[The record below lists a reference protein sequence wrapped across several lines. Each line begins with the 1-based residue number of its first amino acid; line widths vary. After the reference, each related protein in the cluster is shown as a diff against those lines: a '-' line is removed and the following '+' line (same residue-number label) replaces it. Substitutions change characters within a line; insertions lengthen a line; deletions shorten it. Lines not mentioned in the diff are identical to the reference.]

1 MRRRSRRHLSSKA
14 KLVTLAIVAVLLPTT
29 VLSVIQYN
37 SLVDLEGKTKVAV
50 QENLRQTMQTLTR
63 KVEDNLK
70 GLAKETLE
78 PVGYEDVEQS
88 NIQKIEQHF
97 ASVKRDHPEIDQM
110 FVFSYFVKGKEY
122 ALSYGPEGLRRV
134 GFEQMEEKDNSDL
147 YTAYKA
153 YNGARLSRTSMTWRS
168 DFLFWQ
174 VPCCKD
180 NWSKTNS
187 QYTQYLFHTLSCPD
201 TDMAMGFAGF
211 TLAPGY
217 LREVF
222 LPQIMP
228 ALMRDCEIDDKGSAL
243 ALGILDESGGEVYA
257 TKPGA
262 SAYEVK
268 MAFSPV
274 FPRWNLAL
282 GYRDTTIE
290 ALAKDNFQKNLML
303 SLFVLSLLILGII
316 LTLRATAREMKLAQA
331 KSTFVS
337 NVSHELKTPL
347 ALIRL
352 FAETLEL
359 GRVKSSE
366 KAQDYYRIINNE
378 SRRLTQLINNILDF
392 SKIEAGRKEY
402 EFVQSDVVEV
412 VEEVIRSYEYQ
423 IINAGFELNAHIE
436 HDLPPVLIDRDAIS
450 QAVLNLINNAVKY
463 SDEIKEISVQVRK
476 RDRSIAIEVA
486 DRGIGIPRSEQDKI
500 FEKFYRVSTGLVHNT
515 KGSGLGLALVK
526 HIVEAHDGKILVDS
540 TPGKGSRFTMLIPV
554 NGAVSATKEMKLDG
568 GYKVAESPN
577 N

>member
-1 MRRRSRRHLSSKA
+1 MQRRPKRHLSSKA
-14 KLVTLAIVAVLLPTT
+14 KLITLAIVAVLLPTT
-29 VLSVIQYN
+29 ILSVIQYN

-50 QENLRQTMQTLTR
+50 QENLRQTMQTFTH
-63 KVEDNLK
+63 KVENNLK
-70 GLAKETLE
+70 ELARETLE
-78 PVGYEDVEQS
+78 PVGYEDVEQG
-88 NIQKIEQHF
+88 NLQKIEQHF
-97 ASVKRDHPEIDQM
+97 ASVRRAHPEIDQM
-110 FVFSYFVKGKEY
+110 FVFSYFIKGKEY
-122 ALSYGPEGLRRV
+122 ALIHTPDGLRRLEWAQLEDEANADV
-134 GFEQMEEKDNSDL
+134 L
-147 YTAYKA
+147 AALKA
-153 YNGARLSRTSMTWRS
+153 YNGARVSRTSINWKS

-174 VPCCKD
+174 APCCKD
-180 NWSKTNS
+180 SWSKTNS

-201 TDMAMGFAGF
+201 TEAAMGFAGF
-211 TLAPGY
+211 TLAPAY
-217 LREVF
+217 VRENY
-222 LPQIMP
+222 LPQMVP
-228 ALMRDCEIDDKGSAL
+228 ALMRDCDIGDKDSAL

-257 TKPGA
+257 TKPGLRD
-262 SAYEVK
+262 YEVE

-274 FPRWNLAL
+274 FPRWKLAL

-290 ALAKDNFQKNLML
+290 ALARDNFQKNLML
-303 SLFVLSLLILGII
+303 TLFVLSLLILGII
-316 LTLRATAREMKLAQA
+316 LTLRATAREMRLAQA

-366 KAQDYYRIINNE
+366 KAQEYYRIINNE

-402 EFVQSDVVEV
+402 EFVESDIAEV

-423 IINAGFELNAHIE
+423 IINSGFELNAYIE
-436 HDLPPVLIDRDAIS
+436 RDLPPVSIDRDAIS
-450 QAVLNLINNAVKY
+450 QAVLNLVNNAVKY
-463 SDEIKEISVQVRK
+463 SDEHKEIIVQVRSQ
-476 RDRSIAIEVA
+476 DRFVAIEVA
-486 DRGIGIPRSEQDKI
+486 DKGIGIPRSEQEKI

-526 HIVEAHDGKILVDS
+526 HIVEAHDGKIVVES

-554 NGAVSATKEMKLDG
+554 NGAVAAAKEMKLDG

>member
-1 MRRRSRRHLSSKA
+1 MQRRSRRHLSSKA
-14 KLVTLAIVAVLLPTT
+14 KLITLAIVAVLLPST

-70 GLAKETLE
+70 NLAKETLE
-78 PVGYEDVEQS
+78 PIGYEDVEQG
-88 NIQKIEQHF
+88 NLQKIEQQF
-97 ASVKRDHPEIDQM
+97 TAIKQAHPEIDQM
-110 FVFSYFVKGKEY
+110 FVYSYFIKSKQY
-122 ALSYGPEGLRRV
+122 ALFYTSDGLRRIDLM
-134 GFEQMEEKDNSDL
+134 QLEEKEHADV
-147 YTAYKA
+147 YAAYRA
-153 YNGARLSRTSMTWRS
+153 HNGARLSRTSMAWKS
-168 DFLFWQ
+168 DYLFWQ

-180 NWSKTNS
+180 NWSKTNY
-187 QYTQYLFHTLSCPD
+187 QYTQYIFRTLLCPGSAD
-201 TDMAMGFAGF
+201 PMGFSGF
-211 TLAPGY
+211 TLTPNY
-217 LREVF
+217 VREKY
-222 LPQIMP
+222 LPQIVP
-228 ALMRDCEIDDKGSAL
+228 ALLAECDIDDKDSAL
-243 ALGILDESGGEVYA
+243 ALGIIDESGNEVYA
-257 TKPGA
+257 TKPGV
-262 SAYEVK
+262 SDYEVK

-282 GYRDTTIE
+282 GYKDTTIE

-303 SLFVLSLLILGII
+303 TLFVLSLLIIGII

-359 GRVKSSE
+359 GRVKSGD
-366 KAQDYYRIINNE
+366 KAKEYYRIINNE

-402 EFVQSDVVEV
+402 EFVESDITEV

-423 IINAGFELNAHIE
+423 IINAGFEL
-436 HDLPPVLIDRDAIS
+436 IS

-463 SDEIKEISVQVRK
+463 SDESKEITVQVRL
-476 RDRSIAIEVA
+476 RDRSVAIEVA
-486 DRGIGIPRSEQDKI
+486 DKGIGIPRSEQDKI

-526 HIVEAHDGKILVDS
+526 HIVEAHDGKIIVES
-540 TPGKGSRFTMLIPV
+540 APGKGSRFTMMIPV
-554 NGAVSATKEMKLDG
+554 NGAVATTKEMKLDG
-568 GYKVAESPN
+568 GYKVAKSSN

>member
-1 MRRRSRRHLSSKA
+1 MRRRSRVHLSSKA
-14 KLVTLAIVAVLLPTT
+14 KLITLAIVAVLLPTT

-50 QENLRQTMQTLTR
+50 QENLRQTMQNLTR
-63 KVEDNLK
+63 KVEDNFK
-70 GLAKETLE
+70 ELARDTLE
-78 PVGYEDVEQS
+78 PISYEDLEQS
-88 NIQKIEQHF
+88 NLQKIEQHF
-97 ASVKRDHPEIDQM
+97 ASAKRAHPQIDQM
-110 FVFSYFVKGKEY
+110 FVFSYVKGKEY
-122 ALSYGPEGLRRV
+122 ALFNSPEGLRRL
-134 GFEQMEEKDNSDL
+134 EWMQLEDKDNADAL
-147 YTAYKA
+147 AALKA
-153 YNGARLSRTSMTWRS
+153 FNGARLSRTSMTWKS

-180 NWSKTNS
+180 SSWKANS

-201 TDMAMGFAGF
+201 GESLMGFAGF
-211 TLAPGY
+211 TFTPGY
-217 LREVF
+217 VREEY
-222 LPQIMP
+222 LPQIVP
-228 ALMRDCEIDDKGSAL
+228 ALMRDCDIDDKGSAL
-243 ALGILDESGGEVYA
+243 ALGVLDESGGEVYA
-257 TKPGA
+257 TKPGVQG
-262 SAYEVK
+262 YEVK

-290 ALAKDNFQKNLML
+290 ALARDNFQKNLML
-303 SLFVLSLLILGII
+303 TLFVLSLLILGII

-359 GRVKSSE
+359 GRVKSGE
-366 KAQDYYRIINNE
+366 KAQEYYRIINNE

-402 EFVQSDVVEV
+402 EFVESDVSEV

-423 IINAGFELNAHIE
+423 IVNSGFELNAYIE
-436 HDLPPVLIDRDAIS
+436 HDLPPVSIDRDAIS

-463 SDEIKEISVQVRK
+463 SDESKEIAVRV
-476 RDRSIAIEVA
+476 RSQDRFIAIEVA
-486 DRGIGIPRSEQDKI
+486 DKGIGIARSEQEKI

-526 HIVEAHDGKILVDS
+526 HIVDAHDGKIVVDS
-540 TPGKGSRFTMLIPV
+540 APGKGSRFTLLIPAG
-554 NGAVSATKEMKLDG
+554 GAVAAAKEVKLDG

>member
-1 MRRRSRRHLSSKA
+1 MRRRSRFHLSSKA
-14 KLVTLAIVAVLLPTT
+14 KLITLAIVAVLLPTT
-29 VLSVIQYN
+29 ILSVIQYN

-70 GLAKETLE
+70 ELAKDTLE
-78 PVGYEDVEQS
+78 PIGYEDLEQDS
-88 NIQKIEQHF
+88 LQKIEQHF
-97 ASVKRDHPEIDQM
+97 AAVKRAHPEIDQM
-110 FVFSYFVKGKEY
+110 FVFSLTKGKEY
-122 ALSYGPEGLRRV
+122 ALFYTHDDLRRLDWIQLDH
-134 GFEQMEEKDNSDL
+134 EDNAGAL
-147 YTAYKA
+147 TALKA
-153 YNGARLSRTSMTWRS
+153 YNGARLSRTSMTWKN

-174 VPCCKD
+174 VKD
-180 NWSKTNS
+180 NWSKTDS

-201 TDMAMGFAGF
+201 TDTIMGAAGF

-217 LREVF
+217 VTEEY
-222 LPQIMP
+222 LPQMMP
-228 ALMRDCEIDDKGSAL
+228 ALMRDCEIDDKDSAL
-243 ALGILDESGGEVYA
+243 ALGILDEAGGEVFA
-257 TKPGA
+257 TKPGVHG
-262 SAYEVK
+262 YEVK

-274 FPRWNLAL
+274 FPRWNMAL

-303 SLFVLSLLILGII
+303 TLFVLSLLIFGII

-366 KAQDYYRIINNE
+366 KAQEYYRIINNE

-402 EFVQSDVVEV
+402 EFIESDVAEV

-423 IINAGFELNAHIE
+423 IINSGFALNAYIE
-436 HDLPPVLIDRDAIS
+436 HDLPPVSIDRDAIS

-463 SDEIKEISVQVRK
+463 SDESKEITVQVRSQ
-476 RDRSIAIEVA
+476 DRSISIEVA
-486 DRGIGIPRSEQDKI
+486 DKGIGIPRSEQDKI
-500 FEKFYRVSTGLVHNT
+500 FEKFYRVSTGLVHDT

-526 HIVEAHDGKILVDS
+526 HIVEAHDGKIIVES
-540 TPGKGSRFTMLIPV
+540 TPGKGSRFSLLIPANV
-554 NGAVSATKEMKLDG
+554 AVVAAKEMKIDG